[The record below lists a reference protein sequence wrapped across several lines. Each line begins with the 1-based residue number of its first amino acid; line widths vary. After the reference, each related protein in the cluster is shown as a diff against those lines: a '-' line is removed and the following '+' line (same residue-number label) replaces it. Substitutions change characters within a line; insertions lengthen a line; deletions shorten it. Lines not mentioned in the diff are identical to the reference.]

1 MCRFVSP
8 MQHALFLFPVIPTLH
23 HTVNQHQYKY
33 YYQRLAE
40 AMEKMG
46 SSTSFR
52 EIYSCLKWTTEMIW
66 VLVRLYCQKKT
77 FRFWQVMLSS
87 KKSSTLRISMC
98 WIWNVFKVLNTFSM
112 HSIGM
117 YTNQFTYFIQAR
129 FLKIFEN
136 IFNMQKHFT
145 FEDYFARVHA
155 RFFVVLT
162 LFPKII
168 IHFWYS

>member
-23 HTVNQHQYKY
+23 RTVNQHQYKY

-52 EIYSCLKWTTEMIW
+52 EIYVCWIERPRWW
-66 VLVRLYCQKKT
+66 VSVRLYCQKKNIQILT
-77 FRFWQVMLSS
+77 GHAFV

-98 WIWNVFKVLNTFSM
+98 WIWKVFKVLNTFSM

-117 YTNQFTYFIQAR
+117 YTNQFTYFIQPR
-129 FLKIFEN
+129 FLNILEN
-136 IFNMQKHFT
+136 TFNVQKYFT
-145 FEDYFARVHA
+145 LGSYFARSLVIQD
-155 RFFVVLT
+155 FSYFSP
-162 LFPKII
+162 FP
-168 IHFWYS
+168 

>member
-23 HTVNQHQYKY
+23 RTVNQHQYKY

-52 EIYSCLKWTTEMIW
+52 EIYVCLKWTTEVMSFCSF
-66 VLVRLYCQKKT
+66 VLSKKNIQILT
-77 FRFWQVMLSS
+77 GHAFV

-98 WIWNVFKVLNTFSM
+98 WIWKVFKVLNTFSM

-117 YTNQFTYFIQAR
+117 YTNQFTYFIQPR
-129 FLKIFEN
+129 FLNILEN
-136 IFNMQKHFT
+136 TFNVQKYFT
-145 FEDYFARVHA
+145 LGSYFARSLVIQD
-155 RFFVVLT
+155 FSYFSP
-162 LFPKII
+162 FP
-168 IHFWYS
+168 

>member
-23 HTVNQHQYKY
+23 RTVNQHQYKY

-52 EIYSCLKWTTEMIW
+52 EIYVCWIERPRWW
-66 VLVRLYCQKKT
+66 VSVRLYCQKKT

-87 KKSSTLRISMC
+87 KNLVLYAFQCAEFGKYLRYLIRSVCIPLVCIPTSSHILFNLGFWTYWKTLSTCR
-98 WIWNVFKVLNTFSM
+98 NTSHLGATLPDHWSF
-112 HSIGM
+112 
-117 YTNQFTYFIQAR
+117 
-129 FLKIFEN
+129 KIFR
-136 IFNMQKHFT
+136 IFH
-145 FEDYFARVHA
+145 
-155 RFFVVLT
+155 

-168 IHFWYS
+168 HFW